1 MRAAYADLPRV
12 FTRIHTQVPVS
23 QTFRTWPAA
32 MRLAAVHSPDVA
44 HSGHQLR
51 SAALWAMSICF
62 SPRWRVPDCSET

>member
-32 MRLAAVHSPDVA
+32 MRLAAVHSPDVGNVDLLFPKVA
-44 HSGHQLR
+44 R
-51 SAALWAMSICF
+51 
-62 SPRWRVPDCSET
+62 T

>member
-1 MRAAYADLPRV
+1 MRAAYEDLPRV